1 MTRFLARIRQYSAN
15 TAAGLCWMVA
25 MLWSLSCVSAPA
37 GFVAMR
43 PIANPWSMVWLSE
56 TRADNKQ
63 IVDVNDETFRL
74 LRQQLTTL
82 AVTEQ
87 SVAAAQLPRLLAKE
101 PTACTGNLIPLAER
115 RQWGLFSQMPQVVF
129 PGLRLFVQPQ
139 STLDQALQQLV
150 KQQQRPSIA
159 LTQVLQSTLRFQLG
173 VSFGRSYGPD
183 LDPLLTHPAFAAKIW
198 QRRASDTA
206 SGVLSMLAKGRIDA
220 VIEYPNVVA
229 HYSAQL
235 QNTIPFHSYAI
246 DESPEVL
253 YGHLVCADSSQGR
266 MLMAQFDKV
275 MPHLVQQRAYLD
287 AHLRWFPAELQPTML
302 ALYNRTYGTAFQL
315 KPQ

>member
-1 MTRFLARIRQYSAN
+1 
-15 TAAGLCWMVA
+15 
-25 MLWSLSCVSAPA
+25 
-37 GFVAMR
+37 MR

-74 LRQQLTTL
+74 LRQQLTTIT
-82 AVTEQ
+82 VTEQ
-87 SVAAAQLPRLLAKE
+87 FVAAAQLPRLLAKD

-139 STLDQALQQLV
+139 STLDQAIQQLL
-150 KQQQRPSIA
+150 KQQQRSSIS

-173 VSFGRSYGPD
+173 VAFGRSYGPE
-183 LDPLLTHPAFAAKIW
+183 LDPLLTNPAFDAKIW
-198 QRRASDTA
+198 RRSASDTA

-220 VIEYPNVVA
+220 AIEYPNVVA
-229 HYSAQL
+229 HYSEQL
-235 QNTIPFHSYAI
+235 QTSVPFHSYAI
-246 DESPEVL
+246 DESAEVL

-315 KPQ
+315 KEP